1 MNSKKKPSLLVVSQ
15 YYYPE
20 QFRINDMCE
29 EWVKRGYDVT
39 VVTGIPNYPQGK
51 FFDGYGWF
59 KRRKEV
65 YNGVKIIRLPIISR
79 GTSKICLGLNYLSFM
94 ISGLIWKVFTKQQAD
109 LVFSFEVSPMSQVLP
124 AVWFAKRR
132 KIPCIAY
139 IQDLWPENFIEMT
152 GIKSGP
158 IIRIINQ
165 MTDYIYKNCQ
175 KILVTSNSFKKAVE
189 ERGVPEEKVAYWPQ
203 YAEDFYK
210 PSDVVS
216 PLVPNDDVF
225 TIAFTGNIG
234 YAQGLEILPEAAELL
249 AKQGKKVRF
258 LLVGDGRA
266 LDSLKNTIQQKNVEE
281 YFFILPR
288 QKPESIPSILAG
300 ADAAFLS
307 FAPSPLFSKTIPAK
321 LQSYMAC
328 GMPIL
333 AVANGETR
341 HIIEEAECGMCSKPG
356 ETEELVHN
364 IRKMMQNPELLKQ
377 FAAKAQVFSEKTF
390 NKTKLM
396 DSIDREFQM
405 ILKLCCGDI
414 RQ

>member
-1 MNSKKKPSLLVVSQ
+1 MKKHILVVSQ
-15 YYYPE
+15 YFYPE

-65 YNGVKIIRLPIISR
+65 YNGVKIVRLPIISR
-79 GTSKICLGLNYLSFM
+79 DTSKIRLGLNYLSFM
-94 ISGLIWKVFTKQQAD
+94 ISGFIWKVFTKQQAD

-158 IIRIINQ
+158 IIRVIDR
-165 MTDYIYKNCQ
+165 MTDYIYKNCK

-189 ERGVPEEKVAYWPQ
+189 ERGVPGEKVDYWPQ

-210 PSDVVS
+210 PSEIVS
-216 PLVPNDDVF
+216 PLVPNNDDVF

-249 AKQGKKVRF
+249 VEEGKKVRF
-258 LLVGDGRA
+258 LFVGDGRA
-266 LDSLKNTIQQKNVEE
+266 LDSLKNTIQQRNVEE
-281 YFFILPR
+281 YFFFLPR

-328 GMPIL
+328 GMPVL
-333 AVANGETR
+333 AVADGET
-341 HIIEEAECGMCSKPG
+341 HHMVEEADCGLCSKPG
-356 ETEELVHN
+356 DIDGLVHN
-364 IRKMMQNPELLKQ
+364 VNTLMQNSGLLER
-377 FAAKAQVFSEKTF
+377 FASNALSFSDKTF
-390 NKTKLM
+390 NKKVLM
-396 DSIDREFQM
+396 DSIDQEF
-405 ILKLCCGDI
+405 LALLEVV
-414 RQ
+414 